1 MTLINS
7 QNGQQLHNAGTNNLV
22 KKFSVL
28 AVFTVALAFQIL
40 QIPANAKTHE
50 YTNSTGSNLVASN
63 VAYVACS
70 MFQSRNPSVG
80 RLIRYRNLGSG
91 FFGCDYYRGGCYR
104 VTFDGKQAVLPVN
117 GSPQMAK
124 ADTKTLLQ
132 ITTN

>member
-7 QNGQQLHNAGTNNLV
+7 QNGQQLHNADTNNLA
-22 KKFSVL
+22 KKFSLL
-28 AVFTVALAFQIL
+28 AVSTVALAFQTL
-40 QIPANAKTHE
+40 QIPAIAKTHE

-63 VAYVACS
+63 VAYAACT

-80 RLIRYRNLGSG
+80 RLIGYRDLGRG

-104 VTFDGKQAVLPVN
+104 VTFDGKQAVFPVT

-124 ADTKTLLQ
+124 TDVKALLQ